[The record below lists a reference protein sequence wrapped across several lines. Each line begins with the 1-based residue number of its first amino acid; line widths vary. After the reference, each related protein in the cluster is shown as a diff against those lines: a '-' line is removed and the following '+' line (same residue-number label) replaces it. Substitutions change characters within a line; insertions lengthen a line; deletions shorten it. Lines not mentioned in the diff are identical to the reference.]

1 MKLRRFPR
9 ISISCSD
16 YPGIFFFE
24 HLLCELIFGY
34 LLCRKLR
41 FLMSRTSQF
50 LYISHFI
57 GSRSQVF
64 GNVDVLKD
72 YAKFTAVLESIFNK
86 AADFQFLVCN
96 FIGKET
102 LAFPMN
108 FAKFLKIRCYR
119 ITPRDCFCNF

>member
-1 MKLRRFPR
+1 
-9 ISISCSD
+9 
-16 YPGIFFFE
+16 
-24 HLLCELIFGY
+24 
-34 LLCRKLR
+34 
-41 FLMSRTSQF
+41 MSRTSQF

-86 AADFQFLVCN
+86 AADFQSLVCN

-102 LAFPMN
+102 LALPMN
-108 FAKFLKIRCYR
+108 FAKFLKIRLL
-119 ITPRDCFCNF
+119 